1 MCGIVGFTAPGQDPA
16 AAKQIVQGMADLIRH
31 RGPDGEGCYADGTA
45 ALGHRRLS
53 VIDLA
58 GGGQPMLNEDGTLVV
73 VFNGEIYNYKTLR
86 ARLQQRGHTFATDS
100 DTEVLLH
107 GYEEWG
113 RNLPRRLR
121 GMFAFAV
128 WDRTRGTLFC
138 ARDLFGI
145 KPLCY
150 YKKGETLLFASEIK
164 AFLAHPAF
172 EKRLNEARL
181 PDWLSMEYLPDA
193 ETLFT
198 GVYELPPAHTL
209 TWQAG
214 RVMLARYAAPRFRAK
229 RGRSLRAWA
238 REIGD
243 AVAES
248 ADAHRIAD
256 VEVGCFLSGGV
267 DSSLITCEMARRQPA
282 VQCFSVGYAEEAY
295 SELPAARAAAQALGV
310 PLTETTVTADDFFAA
325 NRAIQWYLDEPMPNP
340 AEVPLYFLCKAAR
353 QRVKVVLSGEG
364 ADELFGG
371 YPLYRQAVWAER
383 WQKMPR
389 AVRRA
394 LAALLPGCGLLHR
407 GALPRWQ
414 RSARANYVFETT
426 QERDKY
432 LKRDYCAP
440 TPAQRCKPYFDAVR
454 GLDEPTAVQWVDWQT
469 WLPRD
474 ILRKADRMSMAHS
487 LELRVPF
494 LDRQVLAAAQ
504 ALPRR
509 YRCTG
514 RRGKIALRAAAARRL
529 PPQLAD
535 APKRGFPVPLT
546 ETTVTADD
554 FFAANRA
561 IQWYLDEPMP
571 NPAEVPLYFLCKA
584 ARQRVKV
591 VLSGE
596 GADELFG
603 GYPLYRQ
610 AVWAE
615 RWQKMPRAVRR
626 ALAALLPGC
635 GLLHRGALPRWQR
648 SARANYVFETTQERD
663 KYLKRDYCAP
673 TPAQRCKP
681 YFDAVRGL
689 DEPTAVQWVDW
700 QTWLPR
706 DILRK
711 ADRMSMA
718 HSLELRVPF
727 LDRQVLAAA
736 QALPRRYR
744 CTGRRGKIALRAAA
758 ARRLPPQLADAPKRG
773 FPVPLAD
780 WLRQEK
786 YYALVKAKLTG
797 PAAERFFDTG
807 ALCALLD
814 AHRAGKTNAMTK
826 LWAFYCFIEW
836 YEVYF
841 TGKIPP
847 DL

>member
-1 MCGIVGFTAPGQDPA
+1 MCGIAGFIAGHGAANA
-16 AAKQIVQGMADLIRH
+16 AALAPMLARIAH
-31 RGPDGEGCYADGTA
+31 RGPDGQGTFVEGPA
-45 ALGHRRLS
+45 ALGHCRLAI
-53 VIDLA
+53 IDLE
-58 GGGQPMLNEDGTLVV
+58 GGAQPLYSEDKNLVV
-73 VFNGEIYNYKTLR
+73 VFNGEIYNYR
-86 ARLQQRGHTFATDS
+86 ALTAELTALGHTFATRT

-107 GYEEWG
+107 GWEQWG
-113 RNLPRRLR
+113 RELLPRLR
-121 GMFAFAV
+121 GMFAFAL
-128 WDRTRGTLFC
+128 WDRRAGVLFC
-138 ARDLFGI
+138 ARDMFGI
-145 KPLCY
+145 KPLY
-150 YKKGETLLFASEIK
+150 YCRCADGTLLFASEIK
-164 AFLAHPAF
+164 AFLDHPSFA
-172 EKRLNEARL
+172 KRLNTAQL
-181 PDWLSMEYLPDA
+181 PLYLSCQYSPGRDTFFAGVQKLLPGHFLEFSDGIVRTTRWVQPA
-193 ETLFT
+193 F
-198 GVYELPPAHTL
+198 LP
-209 TWQAG
+209 
-214 RVMLARYAAPRFRAK
+214 
-229 RGRSLRAWA
+229 
-238 REIGD
+238 GD
-243 AVAES
+243 APVSPAEIEEVLRGS
-248 ADAHRIAD
+248 AAAHKVAD
-256 VEVGCFLSGGV
+256 VEVAGFLSGGV
-267 DSSLITCEMARRQPA
+267 DSAYLTALAHPARTYTISYAEPKYDESFPARALARSLGVRNRVRRISPGEFWDAVPA
-282 VQCFSVGYAEEAY
+282 VQYHMDEPLAD
-295 SELPAARAAAQALGV
+295 AAAVA
-310 PLTETTVTADDFFAA
+310 
-325 NRAIQWYLDEPMPNP
+325 
-340 AEVPLYFLCKAAR
+340 LYFLNREAAKD
-353 QRVKVVLSGEG
+353 VKVVLSGEG

-440 TPAQRCKPYFDAVR
+440 TPAQRCKPYFA
-454 GLDEPTAVQWVDWQT
+454 
-469 WLPRD
+469 
-474 ILRKADRMSMAHS
+474 
-487 LELRVPF
+487 
-494 LDRQVLAAAQ
+494 
-504 ALPRR
+504 
-509 YRCTG
+509 
-514 RRGKIALRAAAARRL
+514 
-529 PPQLAD
+529 
-535 APKRGFPVPLT
+535 
-546 ETTVTADD
+546 
-554 FFAANRA
+554 
-561 IQWYLDEPMP
+561 
-571 NPAEVPLYFLCKA
+571 
-584 ARQRVKV
+584 
-591 VLSGE
+591 
-596 GADELFG
+596 
-603 GYPLYRQ
+603 
-610 AVWAE
+610 
-615 RWQKMPRAVRR
+615 
-626 ALAALLPGC
+626 
-635 GLLHRGALPRWQR
+635 
-648 SARANYVFETTQERD
+648 
-663 KYLKRDYCAP
+663 
-673 TPAQRCKP
+673 
-681 YFDAVRGL
+681 AVRGL

-797 PAAERFFDTG
+797 PVAERFFDTG

>member
-1 MCGIVGFTAPGQDPA
+1 MCGIVGFTTPGQDPA

-113 RNLPRRLR
+113 RDLPCRLR

-128 WDRTRGTLFC
+128 WDRTCGTLFC

-214 RVMLARYAAPRFRAK
+214 RVTLARYAAPRFRAK

-371 YPLYRQAVWAER
+371 YNIYRDPFTAR
-383 WQKMPR
+383 WYDRLPPWLR
-389 AVRRA
+389 AGLGA
-394 LAALLPGCGLLHR
+394 AAALLPPARGVNFLVRRGMSLEERYFGPTALFNEREKRRLL
-407 GALPRWQ
+407 A
-414 RSARANYVFETT
+414 
-426 QERDKY
+426 
-432 LKRDYCAP
+432 DYAGDGDP
-440 TPAQRCKPYFDAVR
+440 MFLTEAIWDATE
-454 GLDEPTAVQWVDWQT
+454 GLDPVTRMQQVDLNL
-469 WLPRD
+469 WLAGD
-474 ILRKADRMSMAHS
+474 ILLKADKMSMAHS

-494 LDRQVLAAAQ
+494 LDREVWALAAA
-504 ALPRR
+504 LPAAAKADAR
-509 YRCTG
+509 TT
-514 RRGKIALRAAAARRL
+514 KIALRRAAARTL
-529 PPQLAD
+529 PAASAARKKL
-535 APKRGFPVPLT
+535 GFPVP
-546 ETTVTADD
+546 
-554 FFAANRA
+554 
-561 IQWYLDEPMP
+561 
-571 NPAEVPLYFLCKA
+571 
-584 ARQRVKV
+584 
-591 VLSGE
+591 
-596 GADELFG
+596 
-603 GYPLYRQ
+603 
-610 AVWAE
+610 
-615 RWQKMPRAVRR
+615 VR
-626 ALAALLPGC
+626 
-635 GLLHRGALPRWQR
+635 
-648 SARANYVFETTQERD
+648 
-663 KYLKRDYCAP
+663 
-673 TPAQRCKP
+673 
-681 YFDAVRGL
+681 
-689 DEPTAVQWVDW
+689 
-700 QTWLPR
+700 
-706 DILRK
+706 
-711 ADRMSMA
+711 
-718 HSLELRVPF
+718 
-727 LDRQVLAAA
+727 
-736 QALPRRYR
+736 
-744 CTGRRGKIALRAAA
+744 
-758 ARRLPPQLADAPKRG
+758 
-773 FPVPLAD
+773 D
-780 WLRQEK
+780 WLRQEP
-786 YYALVKAKLTG
+786 YTSRVRAVFSR
-797 PAAERFFDTG
+797 PAAAEFFDPR
-807 ALCALLD
+807 ALHSMLNQHLHGGDCWRQIWCVYSFL
-814 AHRAGKTNAMTK
+814 
-826 LWAFYCFIEW
+826 IW
-836 YEVYF
+836 YEQF
-841 TGKIPP
+841 FGA
-847 DL
+847 